1 MKTVMYKGREVK
13 LSKEQLKKVH
23 GMKLNLIKLQDRLIE
38 GWTFD
43 EALTYNYHHVMYHG
57 NVCRKIKMKDVTYYA
72 VAEDLA
78 RNNIDVRSV
87 QRYLFEGDF
96 LGDILPMDCRF
107 YVEYNHNAVNKLL
120 YEDYQRFNRRKEKEA
135 ERERIAK
142 PWLYDGT
149 PQCVKPSKW
158 YKHLAENDIFIKVV
172 Q

>member
-23 GMKLNLIKLQDRLIE
+23 EMKLNLIKFQDRLIE

-43 EALTYNYHHVMYHG
+43 EALTYNHHHVMYHG

-142 PWLYDGT
+142 PWLYEV
-149 PQCVKPSKW
+149 PQEHPRGKYCQYLMETSIYPKAVR
-158 YKHLAENDIFIKVV
+158 
-172 Q
+172 

>member
-43 EALTYNYHHVMYHG
+43 EALTYNHHHVMYHG

-72 VAEDLA
+72 VAEDLV
-78 RNNIDVRSV
+78 RNNIDIRSV

-96 LGDILPMDCRF
+96 LGDILPLDCRF

-142 PWLYDGT
+142 PWLHEV
-149 PQCVKPSKW
+149 PQEHGRSK
-158 YKHLAENDIFIKVV
+158 YCQYLMDTSIFPKAVR
-172 Q
+172 

>member
-23 GMKLNLIKLQDRLIE
+23 GMKLNLIKFQDRLIE

-43 EALTYNYHHVMYHG
+43 EALTYNHHHVMYHG

-142 PWLYDGT
+142 PWLYEV
-149 PQCVKPSKW
+149 PQ
-158 YKHLAENDIFIKVV
+158 KHPRGKYCQYLMETSIYPKAVR
-172 Q
+172 